1 MSKFISKWIKLFVLS
16 AGVLVLSL
24 NVYAQKDWP
33 NKPIRIII
41 PYAPGGIAD
50 TVARIIAPM
59 FQDALNQTVI
69 VESKTGASG
78 TVGTAYVAK
87 SLPDGYTLLLG
98 LAAPQTL
105 SQHLGKID
113 YDGVK
118 DFAPITLI
126 NTNPLVL
133 LVNPSIPVKNV
144 AELIKYAKTNPGKLN
159 FSGAGGLTQ
168 FAGEIFKTRAGVDM
182 THVPYRG
189 GSPAVTAAVAGE
201 TQLTFANYSDAIPW
215 MESGKLIPL
224 AVTSA
229 ARFPL
234 APKIPAISET
244 LPGFAVDGWSGLL
257 APAGT
262 SPEIV
267 NRLAKIVHDGF
278 ENPALRKRMESI
290 GAIPGGNSPDEF
302 RGFVNAESIKWRT
315 FVTQSGIKVEQ

>member
-1 MSKFISKWIKLFVLS
+1 MSRVMLNIARPIFLFFGLLILS
-16 AGVLVLSL
+16 SGAS
-24 NVYAQKDWP
+24 AQKDWP
-33 NKPIRIII
+33 TKPIRIII

-78 TVGTAYVAK
+78 TVGTAFVAK
-87 SLPDGYTLLLG
+87 SPPDGYTLLLG

-133 LVNPSIPVKNV
+133 LVNPGLPINSV
-144 AELIKYAKTNPGKLN
+144 ADLIKYAKANPGKLN

-168 FAGEIFKTRAGVDM
+168 FAGEIFKARAGINMV
-182 THVPYRG
+182 HVPYRG
-189 GSPAVTAAVAGE
+189 GAPAVTAAVAGE

-215 MESGKLIPL
+215 IESGKLRPL

-229 ARFPL
+229 SRFVL

-244 LPGFAVDGWSGLL
+244 LPGYAVDGWSGLF
-257 APAGT
+257 APVGT
-262 SPEIV
+262 PPEIV
-267 NRLAKIVHDGF
+267 NRLAAIVRDGF
-278 ENPALRKRMESI
+278 KDPALRKRMESI
-290 GAIPGGNSPDEF
+290 GAIPGGDTPEEF
-302 RGFVNAESIKWRT
+302 RAFVRAESVKWGN
-315 FVTQSGIKVEQ
+315 FVAQTGIKGD

>member
-1 MSKFISKWIKLFVLS
+1 MSRF
-16 AGVLVLSL
+16 SL
-24 NVYAQKDWP
+24 NIVKPILIFFGLLLASGGVGAQKDWP

-69 VESKTGASG
+69 IESKTGASG
-78 TVGTAYVAK
+78 TVGTAFVAK
-87 SLPDGYTLLLG
+87 SPPDGYTLLLG

-105 SQHLGKID
+105 SQHLGKIE

-133 LVNPSIPVKNV
+133 LVNPSLPINSV
-144 AELIKYAKTNPGKLN
+144 ADLIKYAKANPGKLN

-168 FAGEIFKTRAGVDM
+168 FAGEIFKARAGINMV
-182 THVPYRG
+182 HVPYRG
-189 GSPAVTAAVAGE
+189 GAPAVTAAVAGE
-201 TQLTFANYSDAIPW
+201 SQLTFANYSDAIPW
-215 MESGKLIPL
+215 IESGKLRAL

-229 ARFPL
+229 SRFPL

-244 LPGFAVDGWSGLL
+244 LPGFAVEGWSGLF

-267 NRLAKIVHDGF
+267 NRLASIVRDGF
-278 ENPALRKRMESI
+278 KDQALRKRMESI
-290 GAIPGGNSPDEF
+290 GAIPGGDTPEEF
-302 RGFVNAESIKWRT
+302 RAFVRAESVKWGN
-315 FVTQSGIKVEQ
+315 FVTQTGIKGD

>member
-1 MSKFISKWIKLFVLS
+1 VSRF
-16 AGVLVLSL
+16 SL
-24 NVYAQKDWP
+24 NIVKPILIFFGLLLASGGVVAQKDWP

-69 VESKTGASG
+69 IESKTGASG
-78 TVGTAYVAK
+78 TVGTAFVAK
-87 SLPDGYTLLLG
+87 SPPDGYTLLLG

-105 SQHLGKID
+105 SQYLGKIE

-133 LVNPSIPVKNV
+133 LVNPNLPINSVSD
-144 AELIKYAKTNPGKLN
+144 LIKYAKANPGKLN

-168 FAGEIFKTRAGVDM
+168 FAGEIFKARAGINMV
-182 THVPYRG
+182 HVPYRG
-189 GSPAVTAAVAGE
+189 GAPAVTAAVAGE
-201 TQLTFANYSDAIPW
+201 SQLTFANYSDAIPW
-215 MESGKLIPL
+215 IESGKLRAL

-229 ARFPL
+229 SRFPL

-244 LPGFAVDGWSGLL
+244 IPGFAVEGWSGLF

-267 NRLAKIVHDGF
+267 NRLASIVRDGF
-278 ENPALRKRMESI
+278 KDQALRKRMESI
-290 GAIPGGNSPDEF
+290 GAIPGGDTPEEF
-302 RGFVNAESIKWRT
+302 RAFVRAESVKWGN
-315 FVTQSGIKVEQ
+315 FVTQTGIKGD

>member
-1 MSKFISKWIKLFVLS
+1 MSRF
-16 AGVLVLSL
+16 SL
-24 NVYAQKDWP
+24 NIIKPILIFFGLLLASGGAGAQKDWP

-69 VESKTGASG
+69 IESKTGASG
-78 TVGTAYVAK
+78 TVGTAFVAK
-87 SLPDGYTLLLG
+87 SPPDGYTLLLG

-105 SQHLGKID
+105 SQHLGKIE

-133 LVNPSIPVKNV
+133 LVNPSLPINSV
-144 AELIKYAKTNPGKLN
+144 ADLIKYAKANPGTLN

-168 FAGEIFKTRAGVDM
+168 FAGEIFKVRAGINMV
-182 THVPYRG
+182 HVPYRG
-189 GSPAVTAAVAGE
+189 GAPAVTAAVAGE
-201 TQLTFANYSDAIPW
+201 SQLTFANYSDAIPW
-215 MESGKLIPL
+215 IESGKLRPL
-224 AVTSA
+224 GVTSSS
-229 ARFPL
+229 RFPL

-244 LPGFAVDGWSGLL
+244 LPGFAVDGWSGLF

-267 NRLAKIVHDGF
+267 NRLASIVRDGF
-278 ENPALRKRMESI
+278 KDQALRKRMESI
-290 GAIPGGNSPDEF
+290 GAIPGGDTPEEF
-302 RGFVNAESIKWRT
+302 RAFVRAESVKWGN
-315 FVTQSGIKVEQ
+315 FVTQTGIKGD

>member
-1 MSKFISKWIKLFVLS
+1 MSRF
-16 AGVLVLSL
+16 SL
-24 NVYAQKDWP
+24 NIIKPILIFFGLLLASGGAGAQKDWP

-69 VESKTGASG
+69 IESKTGASG
-78 TVGTAYVAK
+78 TVGTAFVAK
-87 SLPDGYTLLLG
+87 SPPDGYTLLLG

-105 SQHLGKID
+105 SQHLGKIE

-133 LVNPSIPVKNV
+133 LVNPSLPINSV
-144 AELIKYAKTNPGKLN
+144 ADLIKYAKANPGKLN

-168 FAGEIFKTRAGVDM
+168 FAGEIFKVRAGINMV
-182 THVPYRG
+182 HVPYRG
-189 GSPAVTAAVAGE
+189 GAPAVTAAVAGE
-201 TQLTFANYSDAIPW
+201 SQLTFANYSDAIPW
-215 MESGKLIPL
+215 IESGKLRPL
-224 AVTSA
+224 GVTSSS
-229 ARFPL
+229 RFPL

-244 LPGFAVDGWSGLL
+244 LPGFAVDGWSGLF

-267 NRLAKIVHDGF
+267 NRLASIVRDGF
-278 ENPALRKRMESI
+278 KDQALRKRMESI
-290 GAIPGGNSPDEF
+290 GAIPGGDTPEEF
-302 RGFVNAESIKWRT
+302 RAFVRAESVKWGN
-315 FVTQSGIKVEQ
+315 FVTQTGIKGD

>member
-1 MSKFISKWIKLFVLS
+1 MSRFSLNVVRSIFILFVLLLAS
-16 AGVLVLSL
+16 GGVG
-24 NVYAQKDWP
+24 AQKDWP
-33 NKPIRIII
+33 TKPIRIIV

-69 VESKTGASG
+69 IESKTGASG
-78 TVGTAYVAK
+78 TVGTAFVAK
-87 SLPDGYTLLLG
+87 SPPDGYTLLLG

-105 SQHLGKID
+105 SQHLGKIE

-133 LVNPSIPVKNV
+133 LVNPSLPINSV
-144 AELIKYAKTNPGKLN
+144 ADLIKYAKANPGKLN

-168 FAGEIFKTRAGVDM
+168 FAGEIFKARAGVNM
-182 THVPYRG
+182 VHVPYRG
-189 GSPAVTAAVAGE
+189 GAPAVTAAVAGE
-201 TQLTFANYSDAIPW
+201 AQLTFANYSDAIPW
-215 MESGKLIPL
+215 IESGKLRPL

-229 ARFPL
+229 SRFPL

-244 LPGFAVDGWSGLL
+244 LPGFAVDGWSGLF

-262 SPEIV
+262 PPEIV
-267 NRLAKIVHDGF
+267 NRLASIVREGF
-278 ENPALRKRMESI
+278 KNPELRKRMESI
-290 GAIPGGNSPDEF
+290 GAIPGGDTPEEF
-302 RGFVNAESIKWRT
+302 RAFVKAESIKWGS
-315 FVTQSGIKVEQ
+315 FVAQTGIKGD

>member
-1 MSKFISKWIKLFVLS
+1 MLNIARPIFLFFGLLILS
-16 AGVLVLSL
+16 SGAS
-24 NVYAQKDWP
+24 AQKDWP
-33 NKPIRIII
+33 TKPIRIII

-78 TVGTAYVAK
+78 TVGTAFVAK
-87 SLPDGYTLLLG
+87 SPPDGYTLLLG

-133 LVNPSIPVKNV
+133 LVNPGLPINSV
-144 AELIKYAKTNPGKLN
+144 ADLIKYAKANPGKLN

-168 FAGEIFKTRAGVDM
+168 FAGEIFKARAGINMV
-182 THVPYRG
+182 HVPYRG
-189 GSPAVTAAVAGE
+189 GAPAVTAAVAGE

-215 MESGKLIPL
+215 IESGKLRPL

-229 ARFPL
+229 SRFVL

-244 LPGFAVDGWSGLL
+244 LPGYAVDGWSGLF
-257 APAGT
+257 APVGT
-262 SPEIV
+262 PPEIV
-267 NRLAKIVHDGF
+267 NRLAAIVRDGF
-278 ENPALRKRMESI
+278 KDPALRKRMESI
-290 GAIPGGNSPDEF
+290 GAIPGGDTPEEF
-302 RGFVNAESIKWRT
+302 RAFVRAESVKWGN
-315 FVTQSGIKVEQ
+315 FVAQTGIKGD

>member
-1 MSKFISKWIKLFVLS
+1 MSRF
-16 AGVLVLSL
+16 SL
-24 NVYAQKDWP
+24 NIVKPILIFFGLLLASGGVVAQKDWP

-69 VESKTGASG
+69 IESKTGASG
-78 TVGTAYVAK
+78 TVGTAFVAK
-87 SLPDGYTLLLG
+87 SPPDGYTLLLG

-105 SQHLGKID
+105 SQYLGKIE

-133 LVNPSIPVKNV
+133 LVNPNLPINSVSD
-144 AELIKYAKTNPGKLN
+144 LIKYAKANPGKLN

-168 FAGEIFKTRAGVDM
+168 FAGEIFKARAGINMV
-182 THVPYRG
+182 HVPYRG
-189 GSPAVTAAVAGE
+189 GAPAVTAAVAGE
-201 TQLTFANYSDAIPW
+201 SQLTFANYSDAIPW
-215 MESGKLIPL
+215 IESGKLRAL

-229 ARFPL
+229 SRFPL

-244 LPGFAVDGWSGLL
+244 IPGFAVEGWSGLF

-267 NRLAKIVHDGF
+267 NRLASIVRDGF
-278 ENPALRKRMESI
+278 KDQALRKRMESI
-290 GAIPGGNSPDEF
+290 GAIPGGDTPEEF
-302 RGFVNAESIKWRT
+302 RAFVRAESVKWGN
-315 FVTQSGIKVEQ
+315 FVTQTGIKGD

>member
-1 MSKFISKWIKLFVLS
+1 MSRF
-16 AGVLVLSL
+16 SL
-24 NVYAQKDWP
+24 NIVKSILIFLGLLLATGGVSAQKDYP
-33 NKPIRIII
+33 TKPIRIII

-69 VESKTGASG
+69 IESKTGASG
-78 TVGTAYVAK
+78 TVGTAFVAK
-87 SLPDGYTLLLG
+87 SPPDGYTLLLG

-105 SQHLGKID
+105 SQHLGKIE

-133 LVNPSIPVKNV
+133 LVNPSLPINSV
-144 AELIKYAKTNPGKLN
+144 ADLIKYAKANPGKLN

-168 FAGEIFKTRAGVDM
+168 FAGEIFKARAGINM
-182 THVPYRG
+182 IHVPYRG
-189 GSPAVTAAVAGE
+189 GAPAVTAAVAGE

-215 MESGKLIPL
+215 IESGKLRPL
-224 AVTSA
+224 GVTSA
-229 ARFPL
+229 SRFAL

-244 LPGFAVDGWSGLL
+244 LPGFAVEGWSGLF

-262 SPEIV
+262 PPEIV
-267 NRLAKIVHDGF
+267 NRLASIVRDGYKD
-278 ENPALRKRMESI
+278 PALRKRMESI
-290 GAIPGGNSPDEF
+290 GATPGGDTPEEF
-302 RGFVNAESIKWRT
+302 RAFVRAESVKWGN
-315 FVTQSGIKVEQ
+315 FVTQTGIKGD